1 MSFSTP
7 DFNFGTKS
15 ETLARLQTRV
25 GRSKILPLY
34 YFTATQWLYQKT
46 EILAAITGMDHGGC
60 VIIRSSAQNE
70 DSQCDSMAGAFT
82 SCLNVPVDSQSELE
96 QAIERVITSFGQ
108 HQHGENQI
116 LVQPMLRDIQM
127 SGVVMTH
134 DLEHGAPYYV
144 INYDDESGLTDTI
157 TGGVGIQKTVLIYR
171 DTDHSL
177 VRSTR
182 IQGLLAACRELEALC
197 GRVPLD
203 IEFAIDR
210 QECVYI
216 LQVRR
221 ITLCNTWHPVT
232 ERRVA
237 RQLAHIRHYLEQTL
251 PPQCD
256 LFGGNSLLG
265 VMPDWNPAEII
276 GTMPRPLA
284 SSLYRL
290 LVTDSAWREARARMG
305 YYHPR
310 HQVLMVMLGHHPYID
325 VRSSFN
331 SFLPAG
337 LDDATSER
345 LVTAWLERLR
355 EHPEWHDKVEFEVVQ
370 TCLDF
375 TFEADFEVRYAGCLT
390 SDAFQ
395 TYRQELGAL
404 TYRAIVGEGEGSL
417 AAALVGIHACAVDQ
431 ERRGPIKSWRADL
444 VSVKRL
450 LLACREFGTVN
461 FAILAR
467 HAFIAEEL
475 LRSACRRG
483 AISMERVQLWKQ
495 SLHTVTTD
503 LTTDYAAVFA
513 GTQSADHFLSRFGHL
528 RPGTYDITSLRY
540 DERHDLFA
548 TTSGSNGLESV
559 HVTRGFEL
567 QPDEEQAL
575 QRLLDERSWPVT
587 AAGLLTY
594 AGQAVQAREYAK
606 LIFTRDLSDALALLN
621 RWGGEVGL
629 AREDLSY
636 LDIFQLLDT
645 LASPLLDDID
655 RVVLNWVD
663 KARHEYQQAI
673 SLKLGHLISGA
684 DDVFVVPIHR
694 SLPNFITQ
702 KRVEAEGI
710 LLQQDT
716 PVTTVLQGRIV
727 CIENADP
734 GYDWVFTR
742 NIAGL
747 VTQYGGANSHMA
759 IRCAEFGIP
768 AAIGCGEQLFSRLLR
783 CRGIVLNCQD
793 KTINLV

>member
-1 MSFSTP
+1 M
-7 DFNFGTKS
+7 
-15 ETLARLQTRV
+15 
-25 GRSKILPLY
+25 
-34 YFTATQWLYQKT
+34 
-46 EILAAITGMDHGGC
+46 
-60 VIIRSSAQNE
+60 
-70 DSQCDSMAGAFT
+70 
-82 SCLNVPVDSQSELE
+82 
-96 QAIERVITSFGQ
+96 
-108 HQHGENQI
+108 
-116 LVQPMLRDIQM
+116 
-127 SGVVMTH
+127 
-134 DLEHGAPYYV
+134 
-144 INYDDESGLTDTI
+144 
-157 TGGVGIQKTVLIYR
+157 
-171 DTDHSL
+171 
-177 VRSTR
+177 
-182 IQGLLAACRELEALC
+182 
-197 GRVPLD
+197 
-203 IEFAIDR
+203 
-210 QECVYI
+210 
-216 LQVRR
+216 
-221 ITLCNTWHPVT
+221 
-232 ERRVA
+232 
-237 RQLAHIRHYLEQTL
+237 
-251 PPQCD
+251 
-256 LFGGNSLLG
+256 
-265 VMPDWNPAEII
+265 
-276 GTMPRPLA
+276 
-284 SSLYRL
+284 
-290 LVTDSAWREARARMG
+290 
-305 YYHPR
+305 
-310 HQVLMVMLGHHPYID
+310 
-325 VRSSFN
+325 
-331 SFLPAG
+331 
-337 LDDATSER
+337 
-345 LVTAWLERLR
+345 
-355 EHPEWHDKVEFEVVQ
+355 
-370 TCLDF
+370 
-375 TFEADFEVRYAGCLT
+375 
-390 SDAFQ
+390 
-395 TYRQELGAL
+395 
-404 TYRAIVGEGEGSL
+404 
-417 AAALVGIHACAVDQ
+417 
-431 ERRGPIKSWRADL
+431 
-444 VSVKRL
+444 
-450 LLACREFGTVN
+450 ACREFGTVN

-467 HAFIAEEL
+467 HAFIAEAL

-483 AISMERVQLWKQ
+483 AISTERLQLWKR

-513 GTQSADHFLSRFGHL
+513 GTQPADHFLARFGHL

-548 TTSGSNGLESV
+548 TASGSNELESV
-559 HVTRGFEL
+559 HATRGFEL

-587 AAGLLTY
+587 AAGLLAY
-594 AGQAVQAREYAK
+594 AGQAVQGREYAK
-606 LIFTRDLSDALALLN
+606 LVFTRDLSDALALLN

-716 PVTTVLQGRIV
+716 PVTTALQGRIV

-742 NIAGL
+742 DIAGL